1 MKLADTQRSGRCES
15 NLVRVQISPWAPK
28 LTMIEIEKTASTAKK
43 QRKSS
48 WNRRPPG
55 PKRNMRRAPSGFSKA
70 ADSEGSATSPSTDDT
85 LKIVA
90 LGGLGEIGKNMSF
103 LEYQDDII
111 VIDTG
116 FKFPDEDFLGVDY
129 IIPNT
134 EYLEKNRDKIRGVL
148 FTHGHMDHIGGWPYL
163 QEKLGN
169 PDAYG
174 AALTRGLI
182 LKRHEEF
189 PHLPKVKFNLVKAGD
204 VVKLGDYF
212 EVEFFHVNHNIPD
225 DMALFIKTPVG
236 NIIHTADFKFDHSPT
251 SGKPI
256 DLDHL
261 RALGDKGVTLLMSDS
276 TGAEREGHSISEKTI
291 MENLDLIFH
300 ESKQMIVCGTFSSL
314 IDRIQQII
322 LLSEKYGR
330 KGTFEGF
337 SMKSNVEISK
347 ELGYIKMQK
356 GTQITKDQVNNYPR
370 SQITVVAA
378 GAQGESNAA
387 LMRIANMEHRFIRLQ
402 KKDTVIFSSSAIPG
416 NERSVQNLKD
426 MFYRTGVKV
435 YHYQMMD
442 IHAGGHAQKEDLGHM
457 IELMRPKF
465 LMPIHGQYSMMVSHG
480 ELGQTKGLTEND
492 VIIADNGSVIHLANP
507 ELRNPVSKQAKWWF
521 DKKTIPTN
529 PVLVDGLGIGD
540 VGNVVLR
547 DRQVLAE
554 DGFVVVIVVIDS
566 KTGRVTTSP
575 DIISRGFIYLKDN
588 KELVAQ
594 VRKKAR
600 FIVEK
605 GTMGQINTTYIK
617 DNLRDEIGKFLFQK
631 TEKRPMI
638 LPVTIEV

>member
-1 MKLADTQRSGRCES
+1 
-15 NLVRVQISPWAPK
+15 
-28 LTMIEIEKTASTAKK
+28 MIAETTAKK
-43 QRKSS
+43 PRKSS
-48 WNRRPPG
+48 WGRTPRG

-70 ADSEGSATSPSTDDT
+70 AKSDSTTPISQEDT
-85 LKIVA
+85 LKIVP
-90 LGGLGEIGKNMSF
+90 LGGLGEVGKNMCF
-103 LEYQDDII
+103 LEYKDDII
-111 VIDTG
+111 VIDAG

-134 EYLEKNRDKIRGVL
+134 EYLEKNRDRIRGVL

-169 PDAYG
+169 PDVYG

-189 PHLPKVKFNLVKAGD
+189 THLPKVKFNLIKADD

-225 DMALFIKTPVG
+225 DMALFIKTPAGTVV
-236 NIIHTADFKFDHSPT
+236 HTADFKFDHSPT
-251 SGKPI
+251 NGKPI
-256 DLDHL
+256 DVDHL
-261 RALGDKGVTLLMSDS
+261 RSLGDKGVTVLMSDS
-276 TGAEREGHSISEKTI
+276 TGAEKEGHSISEKTI
-291 MENLDLIFH
+291 MENLDLIFRD
-300 ESKQMIVCGTFSSL
+300 SKQMIVCGTFSSM
-314 IDRIQQII
+314 IDRMQQIV

-330 KGTFEGF
+330 KVIFEGY
-337 SMKSNVEISK
+337 SLKSNVEIAK
-347 ELGYIKMQK
+347 ELGYIKIQK
-356 GTQITKDQVNNYPR
+356 GTQITMNQVNDYPR
-370 SQITVVAA
+370 SQITVVAT

-387 LMRIANMEHRFIRLQ
+387 LMRIANLEHRFIRLQ
-402 KKDTVIFSSSAIPG
+402 KKDAVIFSSSAVPG

-426 MFYRTGVKV
+426 MFYRSGVKV

-465 LMPIHGQYSMMVSHG
+465 LMPIHGQYSMMVSHS
-480 ELGQTKGLTEND
+480 ELGQAKGLTEDD

-507 ELRNPVSKQAKWWF
+507 EPNNPTSPQAKWWF
-521 DKKTIPTN
+521 DKKTLPTN

-554 DGFVVVIVVIDS
+554 DGFVVVIVVIDT
-566 KTGRVTTSP
+566 KNGRVINSP
-575 DIISRGFIYLKDN
+575 DVISRGFIYLKDN
-588 KELVAQ
+588 KELVSQ

-617 DNLRDEIGKFLFQK
+617 DNLRDELGKFLFQK
-631 TEKRPMI
+631 TEKRPMV